1 MPSSLTRWAF
11 LAGAVYFLCMATAH
25 FFSFKYP
32 LLFVYWDTPFYAY
45 QDKIISFSVIA
56 YAGLFYLA
64 SRSRE
69 ASTIASLVMVLTVIG
84 LAAVNLS
91 SDLASVLDPNQS
103 TWAYWVQTALFA
115 GYAMVLVIL
124 TVRDRRA

>member
-11 LAGAVYFLCMATAH
+11 LAGAVYFVCMAIAH

-45 QDKIISFSVIA
+45 QDKIISFSVMA

-64 SRSRE
+64 SRNRE
-69 ASTIASLVMVLTVIG
+69 ASSIASLVMVLTVIG

-91 SDLASVLDPNQS
+91 CDLASVLDPNQS

-115 GYAMVLVIL
+115 VYAIVLVIL
-124 TVRDRRA
+124 TLRDRRA

>member
-69 ASTIASLVMVLTVIG
+69 AATIASLVMVLTVIG

-91 SDLASVLDPNQS
+91 SDLALVLDPNQS

-115 GYAMVLVIL
+115 SYAMVLVIL

>member
-115 GYAMVLVIL
+115 VYAIVLVIL